1 MLLSWWRCQPSP
13 NGAGLA
19 RLWWCGQSTWLGTVH
34 KIPKAL
40 EHEIISLSSRTTT
53 NPLKMLQGG
62 WWSKHPCSTALK
74 VTCQNK
80 ANAKAPSLCSGLS
93 TQVMWLMLAASGQL
107 RLSKCSC
114 VKGGFA
120 LHYGQLGGWPC
131 KESSSGTCMHHQMIF
146 HLTLPSKALPFL
158 DLAKEKAGGKG
169 CTHPPLRLSVPRCFV
184 PAIAKEGDAA
194 TPHDGG
200 LGFAVRRTFIPT
212 FTSLPSR
219 RVRAPLS
226 WAAEPGQQESLLHVS
241 GNHAGFKKVL
251 LISRIGRFLLP
262 RLSFR
267 LSLTPKV
274 IASLIQ

>member
-1 MLLSWWRCQPSP
+1 
-13 NGAGLA
+13 
-19 RLWWCGQSTWLGTVH
+19 
-34 KIPKAL
+34 
-40 EHEIISLSSRTTT
+40 
-53 NPLKMLQGG
+53 
-62 WWSKHPCSTALK
+62 
-74 VTCQNK
+74 
-80 ANAKAPSLCSGLS
+80 
-93 TQVMWLMLAASGQL
+93 
-107 RLSKCSC
+107 
-114 VKGGFA
+114 
-120 LHYGQLGGWPC
+120 
-131 KESSSGTCMHHQMIF
+131 MHHQMIF

-200 LGFAVRRTFIPT
+200 LGFAVRRAFIPT
-212 FTSLPSR
+212 STSLPSR

-267 LSLTPKV
+267 LSLTPKA